1 MRVLTAA
8 ALAFGLA
15 GGAVAAAPARAVAV
29 TSVRQLATGLEL
41 HTDSGDLT
49 VEPWSES
56 IIHIRFGPAGYRGNY
71 NPSVIATPEKVRFN
85 IQQTANAYIVTTPKL
100 SARISKSTAAVSFTD
115 ARGNVLLQEA
125 ERSIGEGTIQAF
137 ATPTPIFGLGQHVD
151 GLLDYSGSTVH
162 LQQKNGDVAVPMMLS
177 PKGFGIL
184 WNNASVMDVDV
195 AKPGAKHPLVV
206 RNEAGAGIDY
216 HFILG
221 PEPDQVIAG
230 YRWLTGDAP
239 LMPRWSWGFWQSRE
253 HYETQDQ
260 VLGIAR
266 TYRAMGVPIDAV
278 VIDWQHWRPG
288 DWGAHKFDPA
298 RFTDPAGMVRTL
310 RQWSVHVPVSV
321 WARLDPDTDNAKELD
336 AVGGLFPPTYNNVYP
351 PGKGRWYDAWNPK
364 AREIY
369 WKQVA
374 RGYGQLGF
382 DTWWLDASEAELG
395 GNWGQMRE
403 LRTAAGPGAEVYNSY
418 PLLHTTA
425 VHEGMRRDMPDKR
438 VMILTRS
445 AYSGQ
450 QRNGALTWSGDT
462 QGNWES
468 FRKNVTAALNFSMS
482 GIPYW
487 SADIGGF
494 FGGDTHDPAYAELFN
509 RWEQFAI
516 FTPQFR
522 VHGTNGG
529 KEIWN
534 WNGDIQPQL
543 IDNVKLRYRLLPYI
557 YSLSWDVTKNRGS
570 MMRALVFD
578 FRSDMKA
585 IAQTHEYMFGKA
597 LLVAPVVEK
606 GANKRSVYLPSGT
619 SWFDF
624 FSGRRLAGGQT
635 IEADAPISHIPVFAR
650 AGSIVPIGPVKP
662 YADAPSNEP
671 IELRVYPGAN
681 GAFALYDDAGDGFG
695 YLKGEYSFVRLAWN
709 DRTRSLSLA
718 ARQGAYPG
726 MAGTHQFKIL
736 CGSEPVVAKLIS
748 YSGNATTVALPNCR

>member
-1 MRVLTAA
+1 
-8 ALAFGLA
+8 
-15 GGAVAAAPARAVAV
+15 
-29 TSVRQLATGLEL
+29 VRELPTGIEL
-41 HTDSGDLT
+41 HTDGGDLT
-49 VEPWSES
+49 VEPWSDS
-56 IIHIRFGPAGYRGNY
+56 IIHVRFGPEGYRGNY
-71 NPSVIATPEKVRFN
+71 NPSVIATPGKVRFGFR
-85 IQQTANAYIVTTPKL
+85 QTADAYVLTTPKL
-100 SARISKSTAAVSFTD
+100 SARISKATAVVSFTD
-115 ARGNVLLQEA
+115 ARGNLLLQEA
-125 ERSIGEGTIQAF
+125 ERSLNKGTTQAF
-137 ATPTPIFGLGQHVD
+137 ATRTPVFGLGQHVN

-184 WNNASVMDVDV
+184 WNNASIMDVDV
-195 AKPGAKHPLVV
+195 AKPGEKHPLVI

-216 HFILG
+216 DFILG
-221 PEPDQVIAG
+221 PDADQIIAG

-288 DWGAHKFDPA
+288 EWGADKFDPT
-298 RFTDPAGMVRTL
+298 RFPDPAQMVRTL
-310 RQWSVHVPVSV
+310 GEWHVHVPISV
-321 WARLDPDTDNAKELD
+321 WARFDPETENAKALD
-336 AVGGLFPPTYNNVYP
+336 AAGGLFPPTYPNVYP
-351 PGKGRWYDAWNPK
+351 PGKGRWYDAWNPT
-364 AREIY
+364 ARRIY
-369 WKQVA
+369 WGGIH
-374 RGYGQLGF
+374 RGYGALGF

-395 GNWGQMRE
+395 GKWGEMRE
-403 LRTAAGPGAEVYNSY
+403 LQTAAGPGAAVYNSY

-425 VHEGMRRDMPDKR
+425 VHDGMRRDMPDKR

-462 QGNWES
+462 QGSWES
-468 FRKNVTAALNFSMS
+468 FSKNVTAALNFSMS

-557 YSLSWDVTKNRGS
+557 YSLSWDVTRNRGT

-578 FRSDMKA
+578 FRGDEKA

-597 LLVAPVVEK
+597 LLIAPVVEK
-606 GANKRSVYLPSGT
+606 GARERPVYLPAGT

-624 FSGRRLAGGQT
+624 FSGRRFAGGQT
-635 IEADAPISHIPVFAR
+635 VTAGAPMSHIPVFAR
-650 AGSIVPIGPVKP
+650 AGGIVPIGPVKP
-662 YADAPSNEP
+662 YADAPSDEP

-681 GAFALYDDAGDGFG
+681 GSLALYDDAGDGFG
-695 YLKGEYSFVRLAWN
+695 YEKGEYSLVRLAWN
-709 DRTRSLSLA
+709 DRSRTLSLA
-718 ARQGAYPG
+718 AREGTYPA
-726 MAGTHQFKIL
+726 MAPRQKFKIV
-736 CGSEPVVAKLIS
+736 CGSAPAVAKPVS
-748 YSGNATTVALPNCR
+748 YSGPAMSVTLPDCR